1 MNRLH
6 SFETYG
12 CTDLGNGGGWV
23 GQATHAVDDVFVD
36 FIMLYGLG
44 GLS

>member
-12 CTDLGNGGGWV
+12 CTDLGNRGGWV
-23 GQATHAVDDVFVD
+23 GPTTHVDDVFVD

-44 GLS
+44 GLI